1 MSIKENLLYT
11 AEDSSLQESSAL
23 GSRAPLS
30 LMRAW
35 AITAW
40 PAEPLIPETSPSE
53 CVELPPGHRASRV
66 PAVPT
71 CRWAGVEGCAGGAV
85 PGAGEGMAVSGAQSL
100 AWWGCWIQVTGD
112 VVQSMWAAMLCWMSE
127 SQGRDVPL
135 GV

>member
-30 LMRAW
+30 LMRGW
-35 AITAW
+35 AVTAW

-53 CVELPPGHRASRV
+53 LTELPPDDRAPQV

-71 CRWAGVEGCAGGAV
+71 CRWAGVEGNAGGASLGQGRGWQCFGH
-85 PGAGEGMAVSGAQSL
+85 GAGTVGLLDPGDRVHSTWAV
-100 AWWGCWIQVTGD
+100 
-112 VVQSMWAAMLCWMSE
+112 MLCWMSE
-127 SQGRDVPL
+127 VQGKDLPL